1 LLIGA
6 GCFDCFG
13 VERAS
18 LLASID
24 TALEYAALV
33 RPDDANQAE
42 MFLDEDL
49 VPKPSYAEAPPMQFA
64 ARLRLEKETLGLY
77 VSGYPTQEYE
87 SFIQELQIPTLSES
101 VQSQSKSIR
110 SIVFIVEVKV
120 IRTKAMQNMA
130 FLTICDKEEEWEAVV
145 FPDTYAQFRSIVQE
159 DSTLL
164 LEAAMSVRNGRKQ
177 WVVSGIYPLERIEE
191 YEAEL
196 NKRLYIKLPS
206 QYDKGLFAK
215 ITKTLLHYPGLAQVF
230 IYYEKEHKMVQL
242 SRPFSVHPN
251 EECIKVL
258 KEISG
263 ADNVALKM

>member
-1 LLIGA
+1 MTV
-6 GCFDCFG
+6 FG

-18 LLASID
+18 LLASLD

-42 MFLDEDL
+42 MFFWMRILYRNRRMQ
-49 VPKPSYAEAPPMQFA
+49 KHPPMQFA
-64 ARLRLEKETLGLY
+64 ARLRLEKKETLGLY

-87 SFIQELQIPTLSES
+87 SFIQELQIPTLSEA

-120 IRTKAMQNMA
+120 IRTKSNAKYGL

-145 FPDTYAQFRSIVQE
+145 FPDTYAQFRSVVQE

-164 LEAAMSVRNGRKQ
+164 LEGAMSVRNGRKQ

-191 YEAEL
+191 YEAEQ

-215 ITKTLLHYPGLAQVF
+215 KSRKLYCIIRDLPKYLFTMKKKN
-230 IYYEKEHKMVQL
+230 IKMVQL
-242 SRPFSVHPN
+242 SRPFFLYILMKSV
-251 EECIKVL
+251 
-258 KEISG
+258 
-263 ADNVALKM
+263 